1 MLKRGTWLTAFFF
14 KRWKKAEEA
23 TAWDAAGAV
32 NSLWRKVD
40 KFYLPG
46 QVMENH

>member
-1 MLKRGTWLTAFFF
+1 MFKRGTWLTAFLQ
-14 KRWKKAEEA
+14 RWKKAEEA
-23 TAWDAAGAV
+23 TAWDVAGAV

-46 QVMENH
+46 QVMEKH